1 MSSKTPKTGLAV
13 RMRDWMKGCSRLFS
27 VGQLCSSLAIPQG
40 KERDKVGKAISDFI
54 KRGEISIVVDKRI
67 RRQPGK
73 RYRYN
78 RGWKKSVPK
87 PVADKIY
94 KAMYVSVSF
103 TGPEIRRLAEVEET
117 GYMLRLIRELLE
129 SGMIQV
135 VGRRR
140 CAHGAGA
147 ERQYHIPNRDRF
159 RLEVMK

>member
-27 VGQLCSSLAIPQG
+27 AGMVCSSLAIPRG
-40 KERDKVGKAISDFI
+40 KERDKVGKAIPDFI

-78 RGWKKSVPK
+78 HYWKKTIPK

-103 TGPEIRRLAEVEET
+103 TAPEIRRLVETGET
-117 GYMLRLIRELLE
+117 GYVLRLIRELLK
-129 SGMIQV
+129 SGMIQI
-135 VGRRR
+135 VGRRL